1 MTLSNC
7 PIRWCQDSGVSQ
19 VDLRDHDG
27 SFLGRYV
34 SLVNTVLRVES
45 FSLALGGL
53 KLTLTGGECPL
64 GAREVRFARI
74 KLAAELPFLS
84 CGRFKLLV
92 RCGFRVEQGLLA
104 AQLSQGSVEFR
115 RNRSN
120 AGLCCIA
127 RSVCLNNS
135 GLCGVN
141 LSILY
146 FLGH

>member
-34 SLVNTVLRVES
+34 SLINIVLRVES

-53 KLTLTGGECPL
+53 KLTLAGGESPL

-74 KLAAELPFLS
+74 KLAAELSFLS
-84 CGRFKLLV
+84 CRPSKLLV
-92 RCGFRVEQGLLA
+92 PRAFRLDPP
-104 AQLSQGSVEFR
+104 F
-115 RNRSN
+115 
-120 AGLCCIA
+120 
-127 RSVCLNNS
+127 
-135 GLCGVN
+135 
-141 LSILY
+141 
-146 FLGH
+146 